1 MGKLESLSIPTLS
14 DAIGIVVICIAVFLL
29 LKFTR
34 VGCKIFGYKQEK
46 YADQVVHGTVG
57 GIAGP
62 IMDPS
67 LFETSEKPV
76 KFGVPYVKAWPR
88 PMDA

>member
-1 MGKLESLSIPTLS
+1 MGTLKFF
-14 DAIGIVVICIAVFLL
+14 IGILVLFLI
-29 LKFTR
+29 LKFTSL
-34 VGCKIFGYKQEK
+34 GCKLFGGQTQEK

-67 LFETSEKPV
+67 LFETSENPV
-76 KFGVPYVKAWPR
+76 LTVKRGAPYLKAWPR